1 MAMGFC
7 TSGSAAKTVALKP
20 GGSRIFATASAA
32 GIGPDWSGSEL
43 YGTGKS
49 DAHKLKG
56 VSSDSSTFFMVWLE
70 IFFSYFRSIIASPL
84 SQVREAGASELFPDS
99 K

>member
-1 MAMGFC
+1 MAMGVC
-7 TSGSAAKTVALKP
+7 TDGSAAKTVALKP
-20 GGSRIFATASAA
+20 VDSRIFATASTS
-32 GIGPDWSGSEL
+32 GIGTDWSGPEL

-56 VSSDSSTFFMVWLE
+56 VSSDRSTSFMVWLE
-70 IFFSYFRSIIASPL
+70 IFFSYFLRIIASPL